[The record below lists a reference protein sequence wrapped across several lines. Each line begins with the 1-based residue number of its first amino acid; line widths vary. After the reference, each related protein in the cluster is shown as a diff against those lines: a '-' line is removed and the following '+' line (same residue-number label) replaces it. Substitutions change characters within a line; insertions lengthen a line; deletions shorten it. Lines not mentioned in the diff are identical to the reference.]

1 MNLNFPLLDEPV
13 KIFAGTLLVV
23 EDVKVFS
30 SIIQKLY
37 QYEEANDLKLFD
49 DKYQALKSSELM
61 LITDVL
67 GFDVNSPTVLKL
79 IYSDLEK
86 QLNEKPEVKSMID
99 KLTSTISELIGYE
112 LLEHE
117 LDLEGDEITILEL
130 FKSLGI
136 KIETQ
141 SDTIFEKLM
150 EILQVYKYLSKKKLL
165 VLINICSYLTKT
177 EIVEILEYI
186 SLNSVEVLIIE
197 PRRVDGCIQYIL
209 DEDYF
214 LSTEDLVEWIDN
226 LNSSRCF

>member
-1 MNLNFPLLDEPV
+1 MMNLNFPLLDRPI
-13 KIFAGTLLVV
+13 KISDGTLFVV
-23 EDVKVFS
+23 EDVRVFS
-30 SIIQKLY
+30 SVVQNFY
-37 QYEEANDLKLFD
+37 QYEEATDLKLFD
-49 DKYQALKSSELM
+49 DKFQALKSSELM
-61 LITDVL
+61 LITDIL

-79 IYSDLEK
+79 IYADLEN

-130 FKSLGI
+130 FKALGI

-186 SLNSVEVLIIE
+186 SLNNVEVLIVE

-214 LSTEDLVEWIDN
+214 LSTEDLV
-226 LNSSRCF
+226 

>member
-214 LSTEDLVEWIDN
+214 LSTEDLVE
-226 LNSSRCF
+226 

>member
-1 MNLNFPLLDEPV
+1 MMNLNFPLLDEPV

-214 LSTEDLVEWIDN
+214 LSTEDLVE
-226 LNSSRCF
+226 